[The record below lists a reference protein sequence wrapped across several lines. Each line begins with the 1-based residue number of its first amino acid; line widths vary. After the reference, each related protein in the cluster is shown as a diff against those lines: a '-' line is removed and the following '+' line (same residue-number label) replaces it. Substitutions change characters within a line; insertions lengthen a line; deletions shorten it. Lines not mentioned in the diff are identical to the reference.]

1 MDKNNKKDF
10 LTLKDYSKS
19 DIEYILKL
27 SGRIKKDKKKYS
39 KVLEGKSIAML
50 FDKHSTRTR
59 LSFEVGISQLGG
71 NPVYLDSRNMHLS
84 RGETYK
90 DTAKI
95 LSRYLDGVVIRT
107 FKHETVE
114 CFAEYGSIPVINGLT
129 DTYHPCQVLA
139 DMLTLKEYGLLNK
152 ELKFTYVGDCNNMTN
167 SLIVGFL
174 KIGIGITIGCP
185 EKYMPSK
192 KIIEYIEGQKEG
204 SKVNF
209 IFDPAEA
216 VKNADVIYTDVWLS
230 MGDEMNKQKIKELEK
245 FQVNGKLLENA
256 KKDVKIMHC
265 LPAHRGQEIT
275 SEILDCKNSIV
286 LEQAENRLHSQK
298 GLLVYLFSA

>member
-1 MDKNNKKDF
+1 MLILRSYKMDKNNKKDF

-209 IFDPAEA
+209 IRQ
-216 VKNADVIYTDVWLS
+216 
-230 MGDEMNKQKIKELEK
+230 KQ
-245 FQVNGKLLENA
+245 
-256 KKDVKIMHC
+256 
-265 LPAHRGQEIT
+265 
-275 SEILDCKNSIV
+275 
-286 LEQAENRLHSQK
+286 
-298 GLLVYLFSA
+298 